1 MTDDEVGLV
10 ADAVLRETLGSLGFK
25 RVLVRSGFDHD
36 GDPALFIRAHFE
48 PGSRPT
54 GGNTLGAALSAL
66 HDALLERGEARFPYL
81 SHYYPDDEFPENVTP
96 EAAALP

>member
-1 MTDDEVGLV
+1 MTDDEVRSI
-10 ADAVLRETLGSLGFK
+10 ADKVLRERLGSLGFT
-25 RVLVRSGFDHD
+25 RALVRSGHDHD

-48 PGSRPT
+48 PGSGPI
-54 GGNTLGAALSAL
+54 GGSPLGDALSAL
-66 HDALLERGEARFPYL
+66 HDALLEKAETRFPYL